1 MPADPPNLP
10 SHPADLSIGKLAA
23 ATGVTRDSLR
33 FYEARGLIRARRRS
47 NGYRA
52 YPPETV
58 ELIRYLRTAQQ
69 LGFTLAEIG
78 EGVAQLWQ
86 QPDTEAAVAA
96 LLRDKL
102 ATIDTRIADLQAMR
116 DALAARLG
124 LPCPLMAASNPTA
137 TVI

>member
-1 MPADPPNLP
+1 
-10 SHPADLSIGKLAA
+10 LAA

>member
-102 ATIDTRIADLQAMR
+102 ATIDTLQAMR
-116 DALAARLG
+116 DALAARLD